1 MRIKK
6 INMGSFLAVSD
17 CISLLNLS
25 CGFISILLAINNY
38 IGLSSIFII
47 FAIIFDSC
55 DGWIARKMGRNDEY
69 GFGKN
74 IDSLS
79 DVVSFGVAPGILLYS
94 VCCVYTPDFIYPSAI
109 VSLFIVISGVLRLTR
124 YNVISDYVD
133 FKGFIGLPI
142 PATAMLL
149 VTFILASAFHINSN
163 LAILIAIVL
172 MIISG
177 ILMISNVKY
186 PKFNNVKIIS
196 IAMILILLIIVP
208 IPIVFSGFNIPATVL
223 FILTLIF
230 VSKLLK

>member
-17 CISLLNLS
+17 GISLLNLS
-25 CGFISILLAINNY
+25 CGFISILFAINNH
-38 IGLSSIFII
+38 IGYSAIAII

-55 DGWIARKMGRNDEY
+55 DGWVARKMGRNDEFS
-69 GFGKN
+69 FGKN

-94 VCCVYTPDFIYPSAI
+94 VSSMYAPNLIYISAI
-109 VSLFIVISGVLRLTR
+109 TALFIVITGVLRLTR
-124 YNVISDYVD
+124 YNVIADYID

-142 PATAMLL
+142 PATAMLIA
-149 VTFILASAFHINSN
+149 TFILTGAFHINSN
-163 LAILIAIVL
+163 IAILIAIVL

-177 ILMISNVKY
+177 ILMISNIKY
-186 PKFNNVKIIS
+186 PKFDNVKII
-196 IAMILILLIIVP
+196 AVAVILILLIIVP
-208 IPIVFSGFNIPATVL
+208 IPIVFKEFNIPATIL

-230 VSKLLK
+230 TSKLLK